1 VRYEKL
7 QAMSGFELRELKN
20 EMKKCVGEE
29 ERNVRYAIRMIHQKI
44 KRRMEKLETA
54 IRNREMMMVVEK
66 AEDTVAEMN
75 RLYANLMSK
84 SSLYIEFS
92 KTIIDVEN
100 VMAIRE
106 GEKTLRDQ
114 KYNGRDS
121 YTRKGRTG

>member
-7 QAMSGFELRELKN
+7 QAMSGFELRQLKN